1 MRAYEIVRNDAAS
14 RISLF
19 GRGDC
24 IGSNATWCTTLTR
37 LFAAAVARKN
47 CAPSP
52 TASRI
57 KKPREDIE
65 KWANE
70 YDQMALFAE
79 QIKQSWRSL
88 LYTGRSSGAG
98 NRRRSR

>member
-1 MRAYEIVRNDAAS
+1 MVHDPDTVVRCRSRAEELR
-14 RISLF
+14 
-19 GRGDC
+19 
-24 IGSNATWCTTLTR
+24 T
-37 LFAAAVARKN
+37 FAHSIKD
-47 CAPSP
+47 
-52 TASRI
+52 

-88 LYTGRSSGAG
+88 LYTGRSSRAG